1 MKTLLMIV
9 NEDRFFLS
17 HRKDIALSA
26 QKEGWDVKIVC
37 KNTGQRKD
45 VEALGLEMIEMPIN
59 PTGSNLMEEIR
70 TFWFLLRL
78 YRQYKPSIVH
88 HVGTKSILWG
98 GLAAKI
104 ANVKAVVNAISGL
117 GVLFSD
123 DNYSLNTRMVIR
135 AMRFSCHRENVAQIF
150 QNHEDMQLFQE
161 LHIASKE
168 QCEFIKGSGVN
179 LTEFAYT
186 REPSSPPV
194 KVILSARMVCEK
206 GIVTLVNAAERLRE
220 EMEGKVVFML
230 CGGLSKNPKGIKEY
244 ELNEWCDGKYIQW
257 LGYRHDM
264 KQLLMESHI
273 AVLPSYYR
281 EGVPKSLIE
290 ANAIGRPI
298 ITTNSYGCKD
308 TVDDGENGFLIPPKD
323 EIALAEKL
331 RLLINNKQLRE
342 QMGAK
347 SRQKAEREFSI
358 DTVIARHM
366 EIYHHL
372 AGKP

>member
-1 MKTLLMIV
+1 
-9 NEDRFFLS
+9 
-17 HRKDIALSA
+17 
-26 QKEGWDVKIVC
+26 
-37 KNTGQRKD
+37 
-45 VEALGLEMIEMPIN
+45 
-59 PTGSNLMEEIR
+59 
-70 TFWFLLRL
+70 
-78 YRQYKPSIVH
+78 
-88 HVGTKSILWG
+88 
-98 GLAAKI
+98 
-104 ANVKAVVNAISGL
+104 
-117 GVLFSD
+117 
-123 DNYSLNTRMVIR
+123 
-135 AMRFSCHRENVAQIF
+135 
-150 QNHEDMQLFQE
+150 
-161 LHIASKE
+161 
-168 QCEFIKGSGVN
+168 
-179 LTEFAYT
+179 
-186 REPSSPPV
+186 
-194 KVILSARMVCEK
+194 
-206 GIVTLVNAAERLRE
+206 
-220 EMEGKVVFML
+220 
-230 CGGLSKNPKGIKEY
+230 
-244 ELNEWCDGKYIQW
+244 
-257 LGYRHDM
+257 M